1 MAHVC
6 ESRIQCAAQRE
17 NCSGISWHKGENA
30 QAFTKY
36 LKKKKKPKTSK
47 CTSLANLMRID
58 WNSKLQATK
67 FSMKTSFTD
76 TLAVQE

>member
-36 LKKKKKPKTSK
+36 LKKK

-76 TLAVQE
+76 TTEVRE